1 MKRTA
6 LLLLVTVLA
15 VAGCGRK
22 QPASAEIPAAEA
34 TPDMSQYMPNLEIG
48 QPVPALEAP
57 DIAGNPVS
65 LADFR
70 GKYVL
75 LDFWATWCR
84 DCRADMP
91 AMKSLYD
98 TYGPKGLEFLG
109 VSFDTDLQ
117 SLLDYGLENEIPWLV
132 VCNQVAWKENPV
144 SAAFDIHWIPTL
156 MLIDPEG
163 RLLEVCFTADEMKKA
178 LETRALKFD

>member
-6 LLLLVTVLA
+6 LLLLVLVLA
-15 VAGCGRK
+15 AAGCGKK
-22 QPASAEIPAAEA
+22 QPASPEVLPEEA
-34 TPDMSQYMPNLEIG
+34 STDMSQYMPNLEIG
-48 QPVPALEAP
+48 QPVPSLEAP
-57 DIAGNPVS
+57 DISGKPVS

-84 DCRADMP
+84 DCRADLP
-91 AMKSLYD
+91 AMKALYNA
-98 TYGPKGLEFLG
+98 YGPKGLEFLG
-109 VSFDTDLQ
+109 ISFDTDPQ
-117 SLLDYGLENEIPWLV
+117 SLLSFGLENEIPWMV
-132 VCNQVAWKENPV
+132 VCNQVAWKENPI